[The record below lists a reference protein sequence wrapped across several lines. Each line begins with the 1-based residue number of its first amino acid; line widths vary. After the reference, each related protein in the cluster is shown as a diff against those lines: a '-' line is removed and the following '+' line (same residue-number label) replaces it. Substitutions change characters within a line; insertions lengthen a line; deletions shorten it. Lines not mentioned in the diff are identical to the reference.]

1 MKTFHNNTQRLK
13 PSLAARTP
21 AEGESQV
28 WLAGW
33 IVQTN
38 RVRRHHGLGSLKPM
52 LQGECTPKQKLFLP
66 AELQVTVSEGQPCF
80 AQPWMFL

>member
-1 MKTFHNNTQRLK
+1 MKTFHNNTQHLK
-13 PSLAARTP
+13 PSLAACTP

-38 RVRRHHGLGSLKPM
+38 RVHRHRGRGSPKLM
-52 LQGECTPKQKLFLP
+52 LQGECTPKQKFFLP
-66 AELQVTVSEGQPCF
+66 AELQVTVSGGQMCF
-80 AQPWMFL
+80 AQPWVFL